1 MKKNILLIS
10 FLIGI
15 ISTSPAQYEAAH
27 WFFGY
32 HAGLD
37 FTTGAPVPETG
48 SQINTEEGCSS
59 ISNACGDLLLYTDGV
74 TVWNANHQIMQNG
87 SDLNGNASSTQSGI
101 VVPKPDDN
109 YTYYIFTVDEAF
121 SAPSNKGLQY
131 SVVDMHLDGGLGGI
145 VSGQKNI
152 RLVQTASEKVT
163 AVMSADGRS
172 VWVITLAP
180 PTTATTAPYPTT
192 GSNMNTFYA
201 FKIDQTGVQ
210 MTATVSALA
219 LNISYGIGYMKASPD
234 GTKLAV
240 ANAKD
245 NTAYLLNFDNATGV
259 ISNPVSLRLDQG
271 NDSPYGLEFSPD
283 SSKLYL
289 SDWHNKVTQF
299 DLADNNLETVI
310 NTRSNYRSALQ
321 LGLDGKIYQTFT
333 EGYGR
338 GSQFLSVI
346 EHPNEAGTACS
357 YRYKYVHL
365 PNGMEAHQG
374 LPPFIQSYFVQ
385 IVAPD
390 VTAEFTNRLEVE
402 SNEEIASV
410 DWDFGDGN
418 STTSFP
424 DNSPDNT
431 HSQTQHSYIAP
442 GTYTI
447 TAILHLVIGCDV
459 SVTKTAVVPPIIDR
473 NLTSFCTDNVSG
485 IDTVNLHDFDDGII
499 ALQGTSSRY
508 QIKYYLSEADAL
520 NGQNEIVGNYTN
532 TTHSDKLY
540 YAITNISSGGIS
552 YGTFYLYINP
562 NPVIAPVSDYEI
574 CDTDS
579 DGIATFDLSSKTV
592 EILGA
597 NSNPPYEVTFYN
609 SASDAESGRNS
620 LAGTTA
626 YTNVNPNNETI
637 WYRITNT
644 DTGCHNEGSFNLMVH
659 PLIMI
664 NMDETYKFCLG
675 HHIQIDAPAGFVSYL
690 WSTGETTRDISV
702 NSPCQLNL
710 TVTDANGCSNSK
722 TITVE
727 ASDKAVIDDIKIEDF
742 SLSDNKI
749 TIYASGIGDYEYSLD
764 GINYQDSP
772 VFEYLSPGT
781 YTVYVGDKNAC
792 GVVTQTIDLLGSPH
806 FFTPNGDGQ
815 NDLWQIINIQKRP
828 ETIVRIFDRYG
839 KLIKTM
845 TASDPGW
852 DGTMQG
858 KPMPADD
865 YWFVVTIKEA
875 NGSSRLRRGH
885 FALKR

>member
-1 MKKNILLIS
+1 MKKNILLF

-15 ISTSPAQYEAAH
+15 ISTGMAQYEAAH

-37 FTTGAPVPETG
+37 FTTGAPAPETG
-48 SQINTEEGCSS
+48 AQINTEEGCSS

-74 TVWNANHQIMQNG
+74 TVWNANHQIMLNG
-87 SDLNGNASSTQSGI
+87 SHLNGNASSTQSGI

-109 YTYYIFTVDEAF
+109 YTYYVFTVDEAF
-121 SAPSNKGLQY
+121 SAPSNLGLQY

-145 VSGQKNI
+145 VSGQKNL

-163 AVMSADGRS
+163 AVMSADGSS

-201 FKIDQTGVQ
+201 FKIDHTGVQ
-210 MTATVSALA
+210 MTATVSTLA

-245 NTAYLLNFDNATGV
+245 NTAYLLDFDDATGV

-271 NDSPYGLEFSPD
+271 NNSPYGLEFSPD

-289 SDWHNKVTQF
+289 SDWHDKVTQF
-299 DLADNNLETVI
+299 DLADNNLETII

-321 LGLDGKIYQTFT
+321 LGLDGKIYQTYT
-333 EGYGR
+333 VGYGS

-346 EHPNEAGTACS
+346 EHPNVAGTACS

-385 IVAPD
+385 VAAPD

-418 STTSFP
+418 TTTSFP
-424 DNSPDNT
+424 DNPPDNT
-431 HSQTQHSYIAP
+431 HSQTQHAYTTP

-447 TAILHLVIGCDV
+447 TAILHLVMGCDV
-459 SVTKTAVVPPIIDR
+459 SVTKIVIIPPIIDQ

-485 IDTVNLHDFDDGII
+485 IDTMNLHDFDDDII
-499 ALQGTSSRY
+499 ASQGTSSSY

-520 NGQNEIVGNYTN
+520 NDQNEIVGNYTN

-540 YAITNISSGGIS
+540 YAMTNISSGATS
-552 YGTFYLYINP
+552 YGTFYLHINP

-579 DGIATFDLSSKTV
+579 DGIATFDLSRKTT

-597 NSNPPYEVTFYN
+597 NSNLPYDVTFYN
-609 SASDAESGRNS
+609 SASDAEAGSNS
-620 LAGTTA
+620 LTDPTA

-637 WYRITNT
+637 WYRITKT
-644 DTGCHNEGSFNLMVH
+644 DTGCHNEGSFNLIVH
-659 PLIMI
+659 PLILI
-664 NMDETYKFCLG
+664 NMDETYKFCMG
-675 HHIQIDAPAGFVSYL
+675 SSIQIDAPAGFVSYL

-702 NSPCQLNL
+702 NSPGQISL

-722 TITVE
+722 NITVE

-742 SLSDNKI
+742 SLSNNKI
-749 TIYASGIGDYEYSLD
+749 TIYASGIGAYEYSLD
-764 GINYQDSP
+764 GINYQDSSI
-772 VFEYLSPGT
+772 FDHLSPGT
-781 YTVYVGDKNAC
+781 YTVYVADKNAC
-792 GVVTQTIDLLGSPH
+792 GVVTQTVDLLGSPQ

-815 NDLWQIINIQKRP
+815 NDLWQIVNIQKRP
-828 ETIVRIFDRYG
+828 ETIVRIFNRYG
-839 KLIKTM
+839 KLVKTM
-845 TASDPGW
+845 TSSDAGW

-858 KPMPADD
+858 KPLPADD
-865 YWFVVTIKEA
+865 YWFVVTIKEPD
-875 NGSSRLRRGH
+875 GRSRLRKGH